1 MKARRAQTMV
11 EYVLTLAAMLVVV
24 AVMWHVI
31 HAVKQ
36 SSDRTE
42 RLVRSDYP

>member
-1 MKARRAQTMV
+1 MV

-31 HAVKQ
+31 AAAKHSTA
-36 SSDRTE
+36 RTE